1 MRWRIGLAALLL
13 VWAASVN
20 ARHGSGFLEPR
31 RATPGIKLELV
42 ELPPTRPAGSK
53 KYFLRVEGTPRG
65 VTFGVW
71 TKDFG
76 QQFAEAF
83 GGFQTDD
90 SGALVTTSDA
100 GQRHRLE
107 DIVLGPG
114 PYPNGA
120 VWMVAIA
127 SDDHQITAFA
137 KVIPHPIEVNNG
149 ACKLSLELI
158 SLHGNRFVAFGEGF
172 EADEDVQI
180 ESRSGDRATRK
191 TQRTSTSGELPLDV
205 VSHGGVDV
213 DQRASYKLQGR
224 SCTAEARYEWGESA
238 LKRY

>member
-1 MRWRIGLAALLL
+1 MSWRTGLAALLIL
-13 VWAASVN
+13 WAVSAN

-42 ELPPTRPAGSK
+42 ELPPTRPSATK
-53 KYFLRVEGTPRG
+53 KYFLRVEGAPRG

-83 GGFQTDD
+83 GGFQMDD
-90 SGALVTTSDA
+90 SGALVSTNDT
-100 GQRHRLE
+100 GQHRLE

-114 PYPNGA
+114 AYPDGA
-120 VWMVAIA
+120 VWMVAIV
-127 SDDHQITAFA
+127 SDDHQISAFA
-137 KVIPHPIEVNNG
+137 KIIPHPIIVQDG

-158 SLHGNRFVAFGEGF
+158 SLHGNRFVALGEGF
-172 EADEDVQI
+172 EANADVQI
-180 ESRSGDRATRK
+180 ETRAGERVTRK
-191 TQRTSTSGELPLDV
+191 VQRTSADGALPLDV

-213 DQRASYKLQGR
+213 DQRASYRIKAQACSL
-224 SCTAEARYEWGESA
+224 EARYEWGEAA
-238 LKRY
+238 LKRH